1 MAMDIYISVWQ
12 PTGAGGLARNCV
24 ATRTLR
30 EKKQQQ
36 SRCLRGRRKKG
47 KGRGG
52 RGGRKARKRRKA
64 KGATLSPRSLFLFP
78 FLPIPSRRVLRRLR
92 SRVFFR
98 LSFIVYSDRV
108 DNRKEKEKEKRE
120 RATAWLITK
129 ETNLLEEQHEN
140 FKSAVR
146 KWDMLAVSKEK
157 PAR

>member
-1 MAMDIYISVWQ
+1 MAMDIYRYDNLQELEV
-12 PTGAGGLARNCV
+12 LARNCV

-52 RGGRKARKRRKA
+52 GGREKSTKEGKSE
-64 KGATLSPRSLFLFP
+64 GSYPLSPIPFSFS

-120 RATAWLITK
+120 RATA
-129 ETNLLEEQHEN
+129 
-140 FKSAVR
+140 
-146 KWDMLAVSKEK
+146 
-157 PAR
+157 